1 MLQRLRALLT
11 ASTPDSEASERRLQ
25 LAAAAL
31 LVETGKADYRRD
43 PRERAAILA
52 AVREAFTLDEDEL
65 ADLVADAEATSAEA
79 TSLYEF
85 TSLINQHY
93 SAEEKQ
99 RLVRQLWQVAS
110 ADGDIDKYEDHLIR
124 RIAELIYV
132 PHSQFIRAKLEV
144 LGHL

>member
-99 RLVRQLWQVAS
+99 RLVRQLWQVAG